1 MYWNDLFSSIYLDLE
16 SRNKDF
22 FEMRILFPRKKNMV
36 VILQLLVSILI
47 LLSFALVVGVPVI
60 LVSPG
65 EWEKSKGVVYTG
77 AGLWFGLVIITAAF
91 NSFII

>member
-1 MYWNDLFSSIYLDLE
+1 MYLNDLFSLAYKFLKLE
-16 SRNKDF
+16 SKDF
-22 FEMRILFPRKKNMV
+22 FEMRILFLRKKNMV
-36 VILQLLVSILI
+36 AILQLLVSILI

-77 AGLWFGLVIITAAF
+77 AGLWFGLVIVTAAF

>member
-1 MYWNDLFSSIYLDLE
+1 
-16 SRNKDF
+16 
-22 FEMRILFPRKKNMV
+22 MV
-36 VILQLLVSILI
+36 AILQLLVSILI

-77 AGLWFGLVIITAAF
+77 AGLWFSWVFYYAGVQRSATLQGRANCAV
-91 NSFII
+91 

>member
-1 MYWNDLFSSIYLDLE
+1 
-16 SRNKDF
+16 
-22 FEMRILFPRKKNMV
+22 MV
-36 VILQLLVSILI
+36 AILQLLVSILI

-77 AGLWFGLVIITAAF
+77 AGLWFGLVIVTAAF
-91 NSFII
+91 NSFIIYLS

>member
-1 MYWNDLFSSIYLDLE
+1 
-16 SRNKDF
+16 
-22 FEMRILFPRKKNMV
+22 MV
-36 VILQLLVSILI
+36 AILQLLVSILI

-77 AGLWFGLVIITAAF
+77 AGLWFGLVIVTAA
-91 NSFII
+91 IIENFVDIACSSIIR